1 MSNFIAMESPS
12 SVSKPVFFFIPDI
25 SGFTSFIS
33 DRDFQHQQYI
43 IAELLEVL
51 LETNPLGL
59 QVNEVEGDAI
69 FFYKAGAAPSMDDLV
84 NQANQMYLAFH
95 HHLKKYGVSRLCNCP
110 TCKSASRLTL
120 KFIAHQGTA
129 SIHYIKEREK
139 LFGKDV
145 ILVHRLLKN
154 NIPQREY
161 LLVTDS
167 MPVHPA
173 SLPEAWQPSYEQYDF
188 GDVHFR
194 YLPLDSWYSSV
205 PEPTTPAA
213 TVYRVTKPQIH
224 TINIAAPIEAVYDS
238 LIDLSQRKLYMVGMK
253 GLSISDNKHN
263 QLNRICTTFECSMEH
278 DKCTFETS
286 SVERTDD
293 RLSFS
298 ETFKEHPITFE
309 YLLERNDDHTS
320 LSLEIHPALRIPKKW
335 LFDLMIRRK
344 LNKDSKQTLANLKR
358 YCEEK
363 SVNRQPSTVS
373 EREP

>member
-1 MSNFIAMESPS
+1 MEAPS

-25 SGFTSFIS
+25 SGFTGFIS

-51 LETNPLGL
+51 IETNPLGL

-69 FFYKAGAAPSMDDLV
+69 FFYKAGEAPSMDQLL
-84 NQANQMYLAFH
+84 NQANRMYLAFH

-129 SIHYIKEREK
+129 SLHRIKEREK
-139 LFGKDV
+139 LFGTDV

-154 NIPQREY
+154 NVPQREY

-167 MPVHPA
+167 LPAPTA
-173 SLPEAWQPSYEQYDF
+173 SLPESWQQSNEQYDF

-194 YLPLDSWYSSV
+194 YLPLDSWYGSV
-205 PEPTTPAA
+205 PEPTLPPT
-213 TVYRVTKPQIH
+213 TVYRVTNPQIH
-224 TINIAAPIEAVYDS
+224 TIQIAAPIEGVYDS
-238 LIDLSQRKLYMVGMK
+238 LIDLSQRKKYMVGMK
-253 GLSISDNKHN
+253 GLSIRDNKHN

-286 SVERTDD
+286 SVERTED
-293 RLSFS
+293 RMSFS

-309 YLLERNDDHTS
+309 YVLEWKGDHTS
-320 LSLEIHPALRIPKKW
+320 LSLEIHPALRKPKKW
-335 LFDLMIRRK
+335 LFDLLVRRK
-344 LNKDSKQTLANLKR
+344 LNSDSKQTLVNLKH
-358 YCEEK
+358 YCEAK
-363 SVNRQPSTVS
+363 SVNGQS
-373 EREP
+373 